1 MSNLSISHPE
11 LRIFTYFFIQCFL
24 HHTYHHI
31 LKTAGHFGHIFLI
44 CSVFCFVF
52 CSGSCK
58 KLVDGIFMYL
68 INLFRC
74 RQYVAVAGK
83 RSPLR
88 HGLYDFAT
96 RIWLMEPPAMIF
108 ASEKR
113 YAVPFYLLMKI
124 LINLCGIDRTVLN
137 SHQFLENFD
146 SEFVLRYL
154 TLSRHSFTTICDYLS
169 LLEHPLLMVVA

>member
-1 MSNLSISHPE
+1 MKNMEVTLKIVNEYSAVSFILTARCINWMSNLSISHPE

-24 HHTYHHI
+24 HRTYHHI
-31 LKTAGHFGHIFLI
+31 LKTAGHFGHIILI
-44 CSVFCFVF
+44 CSVFCFVI

-113 YAVPFYLLMKI
+113 
-124 LINLCGIDRTVLN
+124 
-137 SHQFLENFD
+137 
-146 SEFVLRYL
+146 
-154 TLSRHSFTTICDYLS
+154 
-169 LLEHPLLMVVA
+169 